1 MIMLLLLFIGVII
14 MIMRTIFAVLFVVV
28 VTSMIGERKGE

>member
-14 MIMRTIFAVLFVVV
+14 MITMRNIFAVLLVVI
-28 VTSMIGERKGE
+28 SMIGERKGE